1 MFDIIA
7 SAAAS
12 SSHYGQRNRLVG
24 KTEGYGNTNTTTI
37 KYGIKITHD
46 KGPVGWV
53 VGKDSDVMLFADKV
67 TATAALKKMKADD
80 RYSWNCEAV
89 IAEFTGWGK

>member
-1 MFDIIA
+1 MA
-7 SAAAS
+7 
-12 SSHYGQRNRLVG
+12 
-24 KTEGYGNTNTTTI
+24 TTNTTTT
-37 KYGIKITHD
+37 KYGIRITHD

-53 VGKDSDVMLFADKV
+53 VGKDSDVMLFADKA
-67 TATAALKKMKADD
+67 TATATLKKMKADD